1 MRRMFTTSIRRT
13 AGLAVLTLLAGA
25 AALSAQARQAA
36 PTTPAVQTAELT
48 KRGLTAADFPRIT
61 PLARDVYAYEAVHVQ
76 GAITTNSLI
85 VVTTD
90 GVVIVDGQGTP
101 AQVERLVADVKRLT
115 DKPIRY
121 VVIGSHHGDHV
132 GGLGAFPAGITFI
145 SSPVSQAALQRAA
158 TTPGRDGA
166 PPPKMPVPTETVAD
180 RRVLTVGGTEIQIL
194 NLGRS
199 HTGGDLVA
207 WLPVQK
213 VLFMS
218 ETYLHRM
225 FPSLATGYPSE
236 WIAAITKAEAMNA
249 DVYVPGHG
257 FVDDP
262 KTLRAE
268 LTQFRLALEK
278 VRSEGQRLRAAG
290 VAADEAPA
298 KADFGA
304 FADWSIHEQMA
315 PPAIRRVYA
324 ELDGTLK

>member
-1 MRRMFTTSIRRT
+1 MTKRSVSLT
-13 AGLAVLTLLAGA
+13 ARAAMAVLVLGSLAGGVL
-25 AALSAQARQAA
+25 LSAQGRASA
-36 PTTPAVQTAELT
+36 PAVQTAELT
-48 KRGLTAADFPRIT
+48 KRGLTAADFPRLI

-76 GAITTNSLI
+76 GAISTNSLI
-85 VVTTD
+85 VVTSD
-90 GVVIVDGQGTP
+90 GAVIVDGQGTP

-121 VVIGSHHGDHV
+121 LVIGSHHSDHV
-132 GGLGAFPAGITFI
+132 GGTGAFPAGITVV
-145 SSPVSQAALQRAA
+145 SSPVSQAAMQRAA

-166 PPPKMPVPTETVAD
+166 PPPKMVVPTETVAD

-199 HTGGDLVA
+199 HTGGDLVV
-207 WLPVQK
+207 WLPATR

-218 ETYLHRM
+218 ETFLHRM
-225 FPSLATGYPSE
+225 FPSMATGYPSE
-236 WIAAITKAEAMNA
+236 WVEAIRKAEAMNA

-257 FVDDP
+257 FIDDP
-262 KTLRAE
+262 QTLKAE
-268 LTQFRLALEK
+268 LGAFRRAIER

-290 VAADEAPA
+290 VSAEAAPVAAALGE
-298 KADFGA
+298 
-304 FADWSIHEQMA
+304 FADWSIREQMA